1 MARATVIM
9 GIYNCTDMIWET
21 LDYLLAQTFT
31 D

>member
-9 GIYNCTDMIWET
+9 GTYNCADIIRET